1 MRPSSKNLIWLDLEM
16 TGLDIDHDH
25 ILEIATIVTDQD
37 LNILAEGPS
46 FAIHQSNAALAKMD
60 PWNVKH
66 HGESGLTER
75 VKLSK
80 IKEDQAEA
88 ETIEFLMQY
97 VPCGKSPL
105 CGNTIYQDRKFLAK
119 WMPKLEMYFHYRNLD
134 VSSLKILAK
143 RWRPDIIKDLNKRS
157 KHRALDDVRDSIEEL
172 KHYREHFLCLK
183 A

>member
-16 TGLDIDHDH
+16 TGLNIKQDR
-25 ILEIATIVTDQD
+25 ILEIATIVTDTN
-37 LNILAEGPS
+37 LNILAEGPT
-46 FAIHQSNAALAKMD
+46 FAIHQTKRSLAKMD
-60 PWNVKH
+60 QWNVKH
-66 HGESGLTER
+66 HGESGLIAR
-75 VKLSK
+75 VESSK
-80 IKEDQAEA
+80 INEELAEA

-105 CGNTIYQDRKFLAK
+105 CGNTIYQDRKFLAR

-143 RWRPDIIKDLNKRS
+143 RWRPDIIKGLNKKS

-172 KHYREHFLCLK
+172 KHYREHFLRLQ
-183 A
+183 